1 MSSFDQLPAH
11 LSDPLRRG
19 RAIPLLV
26 DYRPPEISDHSL
38 TVIGLIDGA
47 SFEGV
52 LLPDHERSDEF
63 VRLQVPG
70 CQIVQM
76 PAIETDSADA
86 RAIHELWA
94 RWHGGVRDGY
104 LRFTRSIATAMA
116 LATLDAVLN
125 SATAVG
131 AQSADQVPT
140 SPKPKSKPPARKRP
154 AGQNGRTAS
163 STRKGRG

>member
-1 MSSFDQLPAH
+1 MSSFDQLPAY
-11 LSDPLRRG
+11 LSDALRRG

-26 DYRPPEISDHSL
+26 DYRPPEIADHSL

-52 LLPDHERSDEF
+52 LLSDHERSDEF

-70 CQIVQM
+70 CETAQI

-86 RAIHELWA
+86 RAVHELWA

-104 LRFTRSIATAMA
+104 LQFTRSIATAMA
-116 LATLDAVLN
+116 LASLDAALQ

-131 AQSADQVPT
+131 AQTADQVPA
-140 SPKPKSKPPARKRP
+140 SPKRKSKPPARKTPPGRT
-154 AGQNGRTAS
+154 GRTARS
-163 STRKGRG
+163 KGKGRG